1 MTLSEIFEP
10 SDMSEDSPTKHRFK
24 EQLSPILAPD
34 KITQSTI
41 LLFTPME
48 TLLES
53 EELWIEERELK
64 FISEY
69 QLSPLT
75 IPREYFLLEIQ
86 TLVASKKEEGVPA
99 STK

>member
-53 EELWIEERELK
+53 EEL
-64 FISEY
+64 
-69 QLSPLT
+69 
-75 IPREYFLLEIQ
+75 
-86 TLVASKKEEGVPA
+86 
-99 STK
+99 